1 VSAAAFIVEP
11 PGWAKSIGGLWCG
24 RAEEDKDTEMKMP
37 SAARQDMAASEIL
50 ARVAKLAPKFF
61 EGLRSNELAA
71 VLKAATVRRFRANT
85 VIATEGEPADKLFLV
100 LEGRARTFSM
110 THKGEKLLLLWIPP
124 GDPSGGRAFLPQW
137 PMEYL
142 VSTETVMN
150 SLVLVWD
157 RSAILALSKRYPRL
171 MENALLVA
179 SDYLTA
185 YRDLYVAANFH
196 TARRRVAWTLEKLA
210 RGMGRPAAAGGIE
223 VNVSNEDV
231 AIEANVTIF
240 TVSRLF
246 SEWERKGLLV
256 KSRRRVV
263 IRSLEGFM
271 ADAN

>member
-1 VSAAAFIVEP
+1 LV
-11 PGWAKSIGGLWCG
+11 LG
-24 RAEEDKDTEMKMP
+24 RAEEKIRTREMKMA
-37 SAARQDMAASEIL
+37 SAARREMTASEIA
-50 ARVAKLAPKFF
+50 ARVGELAPKFF
-61 EGLRSNELAA
+61 EGLRPSELAA
-71 VLKAATVRRFRANT
+71 VLRAATLRRVRANT
-85 VIATEGEPADKLFLV
+85 VIATEGEPADKLFLL
-100 LEGRARTFSM
+100 LEGRARTF
-110 THKGEKLLLLWIPP
+110 TVTPKGEKLLILWIPA

-150 SLVLVWD
+150 SLVLVWS

-185 YRDLYVAANFH
+185 YRDLYLAANFY
-196 TARRRVAWTLEKLA
+196 TARRRVAWTLDKLA
-210 RGMGRPAAAGGIE
+210 RATGRRVGGGIE

-231 AIEANVTIF
+231 ANEASVTIF

-246 SEWERKGLLV
+246 SEWQRKGLLE
-256 KSRRRVV
+256 KNRGRVV
-263 IRSLEGFM
+263 IRSQEGFM

>member
-1 VSAAAFIVEP
+1 LGAF
-11 PGWAKSIGGLWCG
+11 WCWG
-24 RAEEDKDTEMKMP
+24 ELKKIRAREMKMA
-37 SAARQDMAASEIL
+37 SAARREMTASEIA
-50 ARVAKLAPKFF
+50 ARVAELAPKFF
-61 EGLRSNELAA
+61 EGLRPSELAA
-71 VLKAATVRRFRANT
+71 VLRAATLRRFRANT

-100 LEGRARTFSM
+100 LEGRARAFTM
-110 THKGEKLLLLWIPP
+110 TPKGEKLLIFWIPP

-196 TARRRVAWTLEKLA
+196 TARRRVSWTLEKLA
-210 RGMGRPAAAGGIE
+210 RGMGRRVAGGIE

-231 AIEANVTIF
+231 ANEASVTIF

-246 SEWERKGLLV
+246 SEWERKGLLA
-256 KSRRRVV
+256 KSRGRVV

-271 ADAN
+271 GDAN